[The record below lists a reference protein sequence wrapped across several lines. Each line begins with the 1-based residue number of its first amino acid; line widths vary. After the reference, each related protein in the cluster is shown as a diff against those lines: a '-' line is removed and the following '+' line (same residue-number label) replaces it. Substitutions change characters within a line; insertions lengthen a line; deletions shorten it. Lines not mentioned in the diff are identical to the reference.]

1 MQEWRENEQRVMR
14 HIKTINKDARYNF
27 FRFVMYKKIRTEFV
41 QLKHKNSTDPF
52 KNIKHREQNMW
63 LF

>member
-41 QLKHKNSTDPF
+41 QLKHKKF
-52 KNIKHREQNMW
+52 G
-63 LF
+63 